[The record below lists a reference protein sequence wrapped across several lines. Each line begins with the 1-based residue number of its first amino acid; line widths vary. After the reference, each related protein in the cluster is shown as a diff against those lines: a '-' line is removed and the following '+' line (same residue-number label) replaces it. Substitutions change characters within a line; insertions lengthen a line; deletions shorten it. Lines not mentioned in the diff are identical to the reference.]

1 LVSEEQR
8 KQWAE
13 YFETCGIDFVFFSAV
28 EEQEKIDELKE
39 NEKLEENTEEDSDEN
54 SEENEDENSEGET
67 EENTEE
73 IPEKIGMSYVSRRPV
88 SLDEKKKFQTFLKK
102 DLSEISKLFRKS
114 QNFVLF

>member
-1 LVSEEQR
+1 MVSEEQR

-54 SEENEDENSEGET
+54 SEDEV

-73 IPEKIGMSYVSRRPV
+73 AAEEKTEEILEEPGMLQINS
-88 SLDEKKKFQTFLKK
+88 DEKTFFVQ
-102 DLSEISKLFRKS
+102 IFRAYRTLNYGKWE
-114 QNFVLF
+114 V